1 MPNKN
6 SKICSGDESIVI
18 KLIRDYLD
26 NRKDLP
32 LLDEENP
39 KKDWKNL
46 NEEEIK
52 KRKEDEAKE

>member
-1 MPNKN
+1 
-6 SKICSGDESIVI
+6 
-18 KLIRDYLD
+18 LIRDYLD
-26 NRKDLP
+26 TRKDLP

-39 KKDWKNL
+39 KKDWTNL